1 MAYSDNGFQTF
12 VQSHSVHG
20 LIDEQSLLRADKT
33 LCTLLQN
40 NSGSIKSIARL
51 DKAMLWLNTIT
62 HHYFLRD
69 QGQLESSLLWK
80 ADNTQ
85 VVWLRQETTLLRAE
99 TGMLHHYCAAQRDSE
114 LLSLFIEDY
123 LENVRPH
130 LRAEVAIHYKL
141 HLSPELSPS
150 T

>member
-1 MAYSDNGFQTF
+1 MQHSDNSFQAF
-12 VQSHSVHG
+12 VQSHSLHG
-20 LIDEQSLLRADKT
+20 LLDEQSLLRADKT

-40 NSGSIKSIARL
+40 NSASVKTIARL
-51 DKAMLWLNTIT
+51 DNAMLWLNTIS

-80 ADNTQ
+80 ADNTP
-85 VVWLRQETTLLRAE
+85 VVWLHQETTLLQVE
-99 TGMLHHYCAAQRDSE
+99 LQVLHHYCVAQRDPE
-114 LLSLFIEDY
+114 LLSLFLEDY

-130 LRAEVAIHYKL
+130 LRAEVAIHYRL
-141 HLSPELSPS
+141 HLSPELSPH